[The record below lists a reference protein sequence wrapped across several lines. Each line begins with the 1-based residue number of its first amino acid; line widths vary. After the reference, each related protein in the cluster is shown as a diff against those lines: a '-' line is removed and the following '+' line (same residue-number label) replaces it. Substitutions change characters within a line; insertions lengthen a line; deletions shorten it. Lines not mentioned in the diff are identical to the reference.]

1 MVSDTRF
8 SRVFQ
13 AGGVVFA
20 MGALVLACAPFGE
33 SRGDAPPMDD
43 GRSDGSTGP
52 SHDGGA
58 TTDATAASTD
68 GAVTPS
74 ASAPVCNGAASC
86 ERVVFVTSIAVPGW
100 SIQGMLGADA
110 ICNQLAAASTN
121 PRVSGRTFI
130 AWLSDDTRSPS
141 TSMVHGTEAY
151 VRPDGARIA
160 SDYAHLTSGGPLEIP
175 IEIDEDGQPRHGEVW
190 SATSPSG
197 DREGETCYGW
207 SSPTAVGAQGAITA
221 TAERWTRTS
230 GSGSGDGQPQD
241 CFETSNRLYC
251 FEK

>member
-8 SRVFQ
+8 TRVFR

-33 SRGDAPPMDD
+33 SRGDAPPVDD
-43 GRSDGSTGP
+43 GRSDGLTGP

-58 TTDATAASTD
+58 TGDAKLESSD
-68 GAVTPS
+68 GAAIPTAS
-74 ASAPVCNGAASC
+74 ASVCNGNASC
-86 ERVVFVTSIAVPGW
+86 ERVVFVTSVAVPGW
-100 SIQGMLGADA
+100 SIQGMVGADA
-110 ICNQLAAASTN
+110 ICNQLAAASTH
-121 PRVSGRTFI
+121 PRVAGRKFV

-141 TSMVHGTEAY
+141 TSMVRGTKGY

-160 SDYAHLTSGGPLEIP
+160 ADYAQLTGGGALEMP
-175 IEIDEDGQPRHGEVW
+175 IEIDEDGQPRQGEVW
-190 SATSPSG
+190 SATSPAG
-197 DREGETCYGW
+197 EREGEACYGW

-221 TAERWTRTS
+221 TAARWTRTS